1 MVGERTSTPEE
12 GPAVG
17 AVSVATQVAAG
28 RTDVVQQLAGA
39 SIRKFSDPLPV
50 STTARPFEIGQAG
63 HGAMPTQQLEEL
75 CVVVD
80 SAARS
85 AMVSTL
91 HPSAATRSSNYWRVR
106 VGACASRPRAAGT
119 LPRSQMP
126 IWPALKSAATASLS
140 WLSPRSS
147 RTARPAIGLVSGRD
161 QDDVTGVVGVAGSM
175 EEVEVGTH
183 LGRSR

>member
-28 RTDVVQQLAGA
+28 TTDVVQQLAGA

-75 CVVVD
+75 CVATMAGGVLDPGDGVGVCHV
-80 SAARS
+80 AAR
-85 AMVSTL
+85 
-91 HPSAATRSSNYWRVR
+91 
-106 VGACASRPRAAGT
+106 
-119 LPRSQMP
+119 
-126 IWPALKSAATASLS
+126 
-140 WLSPRSS
+140 
-147 RTARPAIGLVSGRD
+147 
-161 QDDVTGVVGVAGSM
+161 
-175 EEVEVGTH
+175 
-183 LGRSR
+183 